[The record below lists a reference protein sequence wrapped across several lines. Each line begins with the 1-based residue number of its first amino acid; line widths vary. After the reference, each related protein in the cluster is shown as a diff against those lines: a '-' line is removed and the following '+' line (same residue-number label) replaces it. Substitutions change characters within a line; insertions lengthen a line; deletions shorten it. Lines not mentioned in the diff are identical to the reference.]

1 MAEQVIGFVTFNPG
15 SGDGNQAV
23 QVTATAH
30 TGRNQRTATAKVASS
45 DGSLEKTVTVNQKAK
60 AEFVEIQETFSLAKE
75 GGAIT
80 ITGKSNSTK
89 LTFSLAPGEGEA
101 ALELTFPETYLA
113 ASKPTANDAEIEGDP
128 GATAE
133 YDFSVTIS
141 DVPANLKDNDVTNT
155 LSVQAAGGQQDS
167 CLITQAAGDKTLSID
182 PETITLEA
190 DGSAQTL
197 NVTSNTQWTIK
208 QA

>member
-30 TGRNQRTATAKVASS
+30 TGRNQRTTSAKVATS
-45 DGSLEKTVTVNQKAK
+45 DGSIEKTVTVNQKAK
-60 AEFVEIQETFSLAKE
+60 AEFVTIQETFSLGKG

-89 LTFSLAPGEGEA
+89 LKFELTPGDQP
-101 ALELTFPETYLA
+101 LVLTFPATYQA
-113 ASKPTANDAEIEGDP
+113 AGKATANDAAIESDP

-133 YDFSVTIS
+133 YDFSVTIP
-141 DVPANLKDNDVTNT
+141 DVPANAEDNAITNT
-155 LSVQAAGGQQDS
+155 MKVTAAGGQEDH
-167 CLITQAAGDKTLSID
+167 CVITQAAGDKTLSID

>member
-1 MAEQVIGFVTFNPG
+1 MAEQIIGFVTFNPG
-15 SGDGNQAV
+15 SGDGNQEV
-23 QVTATAH
+23 QVTAAAH
-30 TGRNQRTATAKVASS
+30 TGRNQRTTSAKVATS
-45 DGSLEKTVTVNQKAK
+45 DGSIEKTVTVNQKAK
-60 AEFVEIQETFSLAKE
+60 AEFVEIQKTFSLAKE

-89 LTFSLAPGEGEA
+89 LTFSLAPGEQPLTLVFPDTYQA
-101 ALELTFPETYLA
+101 AGK
-113 ASKPTANDAEIEGDP
+113 STANDAEIDGDP

-133 YDFSVTIS
+133 YNFSVTIS
-141 DVPANLKDNDVTNT
+141 DVPANVEDNDITNT
-155 LSVQAAGGQQDS
+155 MSVQAAGGQQDS
-167 CLITQAAGDKTLSID
+167 CLITQAAGDKTLSIN

>member
-1 MAEQVIGFVTFNPG
+1 MTEQVIGFVTFNPG

-30 TGRNQRTATAKVASS
+30 TGRNQRTMSAKVATSDSS
-45 DGSLEKTVTVNQKAK
+45 IEKTVTVNQKAK
-60 AEFVEIQETFSLAKE
+60 PEFVEIQETFSLSKE

-89 LTFSLAPGEGEA
+89 LAFSLVPGEQP
-101 ALELTFPETYLA
+101 LTLAFPETYQA
-113 ASKPTANDAEIEGDP
+113 AGKATANDAEIEGDP

-133 YDFSVTIS
+133 YDFSVTIL
-141 DVPANLKDNDVTNT
+141 DVPANAEDNDITNT
-155 LSVQAAGGQQDS
+155 MSVQAAGGQQAS
-167 CLITQAAGDKTLSID
+167 CVITQAAGDKTLSID

-197 NVTSNTQWTIK
+197 NVTSNTQWIIK

>member
-23 QVTATAH
+23 QVTATVH
-30 TGRNQRTATAKVASS
+30 TGRNQRSTTAKVATSDSS
-45 DGSLEKTVTVNQKAK
+45 IEKTVTINQTAK
-60 AEFVEIQETFSLAKE
+60 PEFVEIQETFSLAKE

-89 LTFSLAPGEGEA
+89 LTFSLLPGENP
-101 ALELTFPETYLA
+101 LTLTFPDTYQAGGA
-113 ASKPTANDAEIEGDP
+113 ATANDAEIEGDP

-133 YDFSVTIS
+133 YDFSVTFS
-141 DVPANLKDNDVTNT
+141 NVPANADDIEITNS
-155 LSVQAAGGQQDS
+155 LSVSAAGGQKAS
-167 CLITQAAGDKTLSID
+167 CVITQAAGDKTLSID
-182 PETITLEA
+182 PETITLAA
-190 DGSAQTL
+190 DGSVQTL

>member
-1 MAEQVIGFVTFNPG
+1 MAKQVIGFVTFNPG

-30 TGRNQRTATAKVASS
+30 TGRNQRTTSAKVATS
-45 DGSLEKTVTVNQKAK
+45 DGSIEKTVTVNQKAK
-60 AEFVEIQETFSLAKE
+60 AEFVTIQETFSLDKG

-89 LTFSLAPGEGEA
+89 LTFSLAPGAGEA
-101 ALELTFPETYLA
+101 ALELTFPDTYLA
-113 ASKPTANDAEIEGDP
+113 AGKPTANDAAIESDP

-141 DVPANLKDNDVTNT
+141 DVPANTKDNAITNT

>member
-1 MAEQVIGFVTFNPG
+1 MAEQIIGFVTFNPG

-23 QVTATAH
+23 QVTAAAH
-30 TGRNQRTATAKVASS
+30 TGRNQRTTSAKVATS
-45 DGSLEKTVTVNQKAK
+45 DGSIEKTVTVNQKAK
-60 AEFVEIQETFSLAKE
+60 DEFVEIQKTFSLAKE

-89 LTFSLAPGEGEA
+89 LTFSLAPGEQPLTLVFPDTYQA
-101 ALELTFPETYLA
+101 AGK
-113 ASKPTANDAEIEGDP
+113 STANDAAIDGDP

-133 YDFSVTIS
+133 YNFSVTIS
-141 DVPANLKDNDVTNT
+141 DVPANVEDNDITNT
-155 LSVQAAGGQQDS
+155 MSVQAAGGQQDS
-167 CLITQAAGDKTLSID
+167 CLITQAAGDKTLSIN